1 MSSETVVRDDDRVP
15 SAGARF
21 ELFLVSLLILFLE
34 LACIRWLPAHVLY
47 LTFFTNTVLLA
58 AFLGMSLGCLAASR
72 RQSFLRLTPLLLLV
86 TMVAAVGVGIER
98 SRLESVLRVGNPA
111 SPQLVFFGTE
121 YGAQDATRFVVPI
134 EVVEGFFFV
143 AVALVMLG
151 PGQELG
157 RAFNRV
163 GDRLQA
169 YSLNILGSLVG
180 IVLFAVCSQL
190 QLSPPWWFGCIAL
203 LLGYLLIGPAA
214 RPPASRVLVVG
225 CLAAVVATTMWT
237 SGAYRSRGEVIGEH
251 IWSPYYR
258 IDYDAKYARQLN
270 VNLIAH
276 QIMVSRDD
284 KSSPSFAYALPHL
297 LQRDS
302 GGAPFKDVLVIG
314 AGSGNDLSRAL
325 AWGAQHIDAVE
336 IDPAIQRIG
345 REDHPD
351 HPYQDRRVSV
361 HIGDGRNFLRVS
373 DGQYDLIVFA
383 LVDSLV
389 LHSGY
394 SNIRLESF
402 MFTREA
408 FADVKRHLKPGGVF
422 VISNYFRQGWI
433 VARLQQGLADTFGSQ
448 PLVLTLP
455 YAPTIDPE
463 TSEGLTMLLVGDT
476 GRIRD
481 AFARAPAYRLAMGQP
496 PSPATPDGF
505 TLDPDGQ
512 PADRFVRLGLA
523 NVVDP
528 GALRPATD
536 DWPFLYLR
544 EPMIPSLSV
553 RGMAIMG
560 GLAIALFALFG
571 VRPQFNR
578 AVGARPASDTTRMF
592 FLGAGFMLVETK
604 AVVDMALLFGS
615 TWMVNTVVF
624 AGVLVMV
631 LSANLFVARVRPARL
646 APYYAGLF
654 VTLALTVIIPMDV
667 FLGVSRVWQ
676 VTGASLLAFTPML
689 FAGVIFAVSF
699 SRSAEPDRDFGAN
712 VAGAMTGGLAEN
724 ASMLLGF
731 RYLGLVII
739 GFYALSA
746 IFGRPR
752 SLVRGPR
759 S

>member
-1 MSSETVVRDDDRVP
+1 MARTPVA
-15 SAGARF
+15 AGDAASLSGRARG
-21 ELFLVSLLILFLE
+21 ELFLVSVLILFLE
-34 LACIRWLPAHVLY
+34 LACIRWFPAHVLY

-58 AFLGMSLGCLAASR
+58 AFLGMSLGCLAAAR
-72 RQSFLRLTPLLLLV
+72 RSAFIEWTPVLLLV
-86 TMVAAVGVGIER
+86 TMVAAVLVGVEHT
-98 SRLESVLRVGNPA
+98 RLESVVRVGNPA
-111 SPQLVFFGTE
+111 SPQIVFFGTE
-121 YGAQDATRFVVPI
+121 YGTQDATRFVVPI
-134 EVVEGFFFV
+134 ELVEGFFFV
-143 AVALVMLG
+143 GVALVMLG

-157 RAFNRV
+157 RAFTRV
-163 GDRLQA
+163 RDRLQA

-180 IVLFAVCSQL
+180 IVLFAVCSEL
-190 QLSPPWWFGCIAL
+190 QLSPVWWFSVVAVVL
-203 LLGYLLIGPAA
+203 AYLLW
-214 RPPASRVLVVG
+214 RPGASRLPRAITTGALVL
-225 CLAAVVATTMWT
+225 AVATTVWT
-237 SGAYRSRGEVIGEH
+237 SGAYRSHGEIIGQH

-284 KSSPSFAYALPHL
+284 KSNPSYAYSLPHL

-302 GGAPFKDVLVIG
+302 GGPPFADVLVIG

-325 AWGAQHIDAVE
+325 AWGAEHIDAVE

-345 REDHPD
+345 QNDHPD
-351 HPYQDRRVSV
+351 RPYQDPRVRV
-361 HIGDGRNFLRVS
+361 HIGDGRNFLRVT

-402 MFTREA
+402 MFTRES

-433 VARLQQGLADTFGSQ
+433 VARLQQALRDTFGND

-455 YAPTIDPE
+455 YSARIDPD
-463 TSEGLTMLLVGDT
+463 TSEGLTMLLAGGT
-476 GRIRD
+476 ARIRD
-481 AFARAPAYRLAMGQP
+481 AFARWPEYRLAAGVA

-505 TLDPDGQ
+505 TAESAGTPPDR
-512 PADRFVRLGLA
+512 DVRLGLA
-523 NVVDP
+523 EVVDP
-528 GALRPATD
+528 GHLRPATD

-544 EPMIPSLSV
+544 QPMIPTLSL
-553 RGMAIMG
+553 RGMAIMA
-560 GLAIALFALFG
+560 GLALALFAIVLRSVPG
-571 VRPQFNR
+571 GGSLRR
-578 AVGARPASDTTRMF
+578 LDGRMF
-592 FLGAGFMLVETK
+592 FLGAGFMLIETR

-624 AGVLVMV
+624 AGVLAMV
-631 LSANLFVARVRPARL
+631 LAANVFVARVRPERL
-646 APYYAGLF
+646 GPYYVGLF
-654 VTLALTVIIPMDV
+654 AALAVTVLVPMDAL
-667 FLGVSRVWQ
+667 LGWSRAAQ
-676 VTGASLLAFTPML
+676 VTAACLLAFGPML

-699 SRSAEPDRDFGAN
+699 SRSAQPDRDFGAN

-731 RYLGLVII
+731 RYLGLVVLA
-739 GFYALSA
+739 FYALSA
-746 IFGRPR
+746 VTGRR
-752 SLVRGPR
+752 R
-759 S
+759 

>member
-1 MSSETVVRDDDRVP
+1 MSSVTVVRDDDRVP
-15 SAGARF
+15 SAGVRI

-34 LACIRWLPAHVLY
+34 LSCIRWLPAHVLY

-58 AFLGMSLGCLAASR
+58 AFLGMSLGCLAAAR
-72 RQSFLRLTPLLLLV
+72 RQTFLRLTPILLLV
-86 TMVAAVGVGIER
+86 TMVAAVLVGIER

-121 YGAQDATRFVVPI
+121 YGSQDATRFVVPI

-143 AVALVMLG
+143 AVALVMVG

-157 RAFNRV
+157 RAFTRV

-180 IVLFAVCSQL
+180 IVLFAICSQL
-190 QLSPPWWFGCIAL
+190 QLSPPWWFGFIAV
-203 LLGYLLIGPAA
+203 LLGYLLVGRGA
-214 RPPASRVLVVG
+214 RAPASRVLVVG
-225 CLAAVVATTMWT
+225 CLVAVVATTFWT
-237 SGAYRSRGEVIGEH
+237 SGAYRSHGEVIGEH

-336 IDPAIQRIG
+336 IDPAIQQIG

-351 HPYQDRRVSV
+351 RPYQDPRVSV
-361 HIGDGRNFLRVS
+361 HIGDGRNYLRVS

-455 YAPTIDPE
+455 YTPTIDPE

-476 GRIRD
+476 GKIRD

-512 PADRFVRLGLA
+512 PPDRFVRLGLA

-544 EPMIPSLSV
+544 EPMVPSLSL
-553 RGMAIMG
+553 RGMAIMA
-560 GLAIALFALFG
+560 GLAIALFVAFKGSDRRHTG
-571 VRPQFNR
+571 VRP
-578 AVGARPASDTTRMF
+578 GSDPTRMF

-631 LSANLFVARVRPARL
+631 LCANLFVARVRPTRL
-646 APYYAGLF
+646 AGYYAGLF
-654 VTLALTVIIPMDV
+654 VALALTVIIPMDV
-667 FLGVSRVWQ
+667 FLGLPRIWQ
-676 VTGASLLAFTPML
+676 VTGASLLAFAPML

-699 SRSAEPDRDFGAN
+699 SQSAEPDRDFGAN

-739 GFYALSA
+739 AFYALSA
-746 IFGRPR
+746 LFGRR
-752 SLVRGPR
+752 VSSAAGARR
-759 S
+759 

>member
-1 MSSETVVRDDDRVP
+1 MSR
-15 SAGARF
+15 ARSD
-21 ELFLVSLLILFLE
+21 LFLVSLLILFLE

-72 RQSFLRLTPLLLLV
+72 PQAFLKYTPALLLV
-86 TMVAAVGVGIER
+86 TMIAAIGVGIER
-98 SRLESVLRVGNPA
+98 SRLESVFRVGNPA

-121 YGAQDATRFVVPI
+121 YGGQDPTRFFVPI
-134 EVVEGFFFV
+134 EVVEAFFFV
-143 AVALVMLG
+143 SVALVMFG

-157 RAFNRV
+157 RAFTRV
-163 GDRLQA
+163 ADRLQA

-180 IVLFAVCSQL
+180 IVLFAVCSEL
-190 QLSPPWWFGCIAL
+190 QLSPPWWFAFVAIV
-203 LLGYLLIGPAA
+203 LGYLLLAPSSD
-214 RPPASRVLVVG
+214 RPRASRVAVVG
-225 CLAAVVATTMWT
+225 CLAAIVAVTFWT
-237 SGAYRSRGEVIGEH
+237 SGPYRSKGEVIGAH

-276 QIMVSRDD
+276 QIMVARDD
-284 KSSPSFAYALPHL
+284 KSSPSYAYSLPHL
-297 LQRDS
+297 LQRDA
-302 GGAPFKDVLVIG
+302 GGRPFDDVLVIG

-325 AWGAQHIDAVE
+325 AFGAKHIDAVE
-336 IDPAIQRIG
+336 IDPAIQKIG
-345 REDHPD
+345 RDDHPD
-351 HPYQDRRVSV
+351 HPYQDPRVSV
-361 HIGDGRNFLRVS
+361 HIGDGRNFLRVG

-433 VARLQQGLADTFGSQ
+433 VARLKDGLADTFGGD

-455 YAPTIDPE
+455 YTSTIDPE
-463 TSEGLTMLLVGDT
+463 NSEGLTMLLAGNT

-481 AFARAPAYRLAMGQP
+481 AFGQSPAYRLAAGQA
-496 PSPATPDGF
+496 PSPATPNGF
-505 TLDPDGQ
+505 GPEQITE

-523 NVVDP
+523 RVVDA
-528 GALRPATD
+528 GAVRPATD

-544 EPMIPSLSV
+544 EPMIPSLSL

-560 GLAIALFALFG
+560 GLALAMFAIVGRGKG
-571 VRPQFNR
+571 VVSRYDPL
-578 AVGARPASDTTRMF
+578 PARMF
-592 FLGAGFMLVETK
+592 FLGAGFMLIETK

-624 AGVLVMV
+624 AGVLIMV
-631 LSANLFVARVRPARL
+631 LAANLFVSRARPASL
-646 APYYAGLF
+646 VPYYVGVLLA
-654 VTLALTVIIPMDV
+654 LALTVIVPMDA
-667 FLGVSRVWQ
+667 FLGLPRVWQ
-676 VTGASLLAFTPML
+676 IAGASLLAFAPML

-699 SRSAEPDRDFGAN
+699 SRSAAPDRDFGAN

-731 RYLGLVII
+731 RYLGLLVIAMY
-739 GFYALSA
+739 GLSWVLGA
-746 IFGRPR
+746 RPDR
-752 SLVRGPR
+752 R
-759 S
+759 